1 MSAPSIAL
9 PTETGAIESYH
20 LRGPAQFEVPTN
32 PKSRSVF
39 AAAHVVADPFAENCL
54 GAPPIIDW
62 EATLRYR
69 QHLWSFGLGV
79 AEAMDTAQ
87 RGMGLDWPAT
97 KELIRRS
104 AQDAKSSDS
113 PIVCGAGTDQLPAN
127 QRHSLKTIVEA
138 YLEQCAWIERHGARI
153 VIMASRALAAAA
165 HSPDDYHLVY
175 ETLLDQTQERVI
187 LHWLGPMF
195 DPALSGYWGS
205 QDLDSATTHFLSLI
219 RKLQNKVE
227 GVKVSLLD
235 KDREIAL
242 RRELPE
248 NVKLFTGDDFNYPE
262 LILGDEQGYS
272 HALLGIFDGIAP
284 ATAAALAALDRGDK
298 NSYLALLTPT
308 VPLARHIFQAPTYYY
323 KTGLVFLAYLNG
335 HQSHFRMIGGLESAR
350 SVPHL
355 VKLFKLADQAGL
367 LCHGAAER
375 MQCFLR
381 LAGVGGMTE
390 RMTDDK

>member
-1 MSAPSIAL
+1 MSSQSIAL
-9 PTETGAIESYH
+9 PTETGAIESYK
-20 LRGPAQFEVPTN
+20 LREPAQFEVHTN
-32 PKSRSVF
+32 PKCRSVF
-39 AAAHVVADPFAENCL
+39 AAAHVVADPLAENCF
-54 GAPPIIDW
+54 GASPVIDW

-104 AQDAKSSDS
+104 AQDAKASGS

-138 YLEQCAWIERHGARI
+138 YLEQCAWIEQHGARI

-165 HSPDDYHLVY
+165 HSPDDYHRVY
-175 ETLLDQTQERVI
+175 ETLLDQTQDRVI

-205 QDLDSATTHFLSLI
+205 QDLDSATTHFLTLLK
-219 RKLQNKVE
+219 RLQHKVE

-242 RRELPE
+242 RRELPGS
-248 NVKLFTGDDFNYPE
+248 VKLFTGDDFNYPE
-262 LILGDEQGYS
+262 LILGDDQGFS

-284 ATAAALAALDRGDK
+284 ATSAALAALDRGDK
-298 NSYLALLTPT
+298 NSFLALLNPT

-355 VKLFKLADQAGL
+355 VKLFKLADQAAL
-367 LCHGAAER
+367 LCHDAAER
-375 MQCFLR
+375 MQSFLR
-381 LAGVGGMTE
+381 LAGVGE
-390 RMTDDK
+390 